1 MKTLLTKNWPA
12 KIASFLA
19 AFAIWYM
26 IHQHISEGVGFR
38 FITERA
44 RDQQLLQE
52 NLQRELQ
59 QKLVEVSILQQKI
72 DKAMI
77 ENAPRAN
84 PVIEPEKT
92 TPTPPNSSTKSP

>member
-1 MKTLLTKNWPA
+1 
-12 KIASFLA
+12 
-19 AFAIWYM
+19 M

-38 FITERA
+38 FITQRA

-84 PVIEPEKT
+84 PVIEQEETK
-92 TPTPPNSSTKSP
+92 PPSQKSSSTSRKSP

>member
-44 RDQQLLQE
+44 RNQQLLQE

-84 PVIEPEKT
+84 PVIEPEKQS
-92 TPTPPNSSTKSP
+92 PTPPPSSSKSP